1 MKKVLAN
8 EVPNYIGL
16 KKLTEKFDDLI
27 LDKLE
32 AQFANKSQEMLFELG
47 KLINDYI
54 MRKLSSLLW
63 HFNRQLNPTDV
74 IY

>member
-16 KKLTEKFDDLI
+16 KKLTEKFDDMI

-32 AQFANKSQEMLFELG
+32 AQFANKSQEMLFEFG

>member
-1 MKKVLAN
+1 MKKVLSN

-16 KKLTEKFDDLI
+16 KQLTEKFDDMI

-32 AQFANKSQEMLFELG
+32 AQFSNKSQEMLFEFG

>member
-54 MRKLSSLLW
+54 IRKLSSLLW

>member
-16 KKLTEKFDDLI
+16 KQLIEKFDDMI

-32 AQFANKSQEMLFELG
+32 AQFSNKSQDTLFEFG

-63 HFNRQLNPTDV
+63 HFNR
-74 IY
+74 